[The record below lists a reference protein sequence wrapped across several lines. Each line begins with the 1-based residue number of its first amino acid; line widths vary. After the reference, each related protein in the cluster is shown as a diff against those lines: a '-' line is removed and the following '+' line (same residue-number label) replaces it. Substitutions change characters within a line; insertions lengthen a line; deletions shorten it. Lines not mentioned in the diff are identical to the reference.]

1 MLDHITLLNLN
12 LLYVKGRSDLAL
24 RLEIIK
30 KTIAI
35 TILVISIQWGVI
47 GICWGRVLYSIIA
60 TIINTY
66 YTKRLIQL
74 SLLQHLKDI
83 IPLALV
89 ASAMGIVVLLVIQ
102 TFDASS
108 TQLIVGIIVG
118 IVVYSILALLFFRD
132 ILKELKSLMLSRRS
146 E

>member
-1 MLDHITLLNLN
+1 MTSWSWMPGTEAMILKAKTSKKNA
-12 LLYVKGRSDLAL
+12 KGAF
-24 RLEIIK
+24 
-30 KTIAI
+30 
-35 TILVISIQWGVI
+35 
-47 GICWGRVLYSIIA
+47 
-60 TIINTY
+60 N
-66 YTKRLIQL
+66 
-74 SLLQHLKDI
+74 SLLQQLKDI

-108 TQLIVGIIVG
+108 TQLIVGTIVG
-118 IVVYSILALLFFRD
+118 IIVYSILALLFFRD